1 MSHLELDK
9 AFKVIAL
16 VRNPTIAQHE
26 WKLNLPPDASLL
38 NPHVANLKSRP
49 LTVLHISDTHWDPD
63 YLEGWLLYFQIQTKC
78 SLFTFS
84 VVHPIGRSLFTFQVL
99 WLIAEIPCAAD

>member
-26 WKLNLPPDASLL
+26 WMLNLPQDASLL

-63 YLEGWLLYFQIQTKC
+63 YLEGWLLNFLLKNKC
-78 SLFTFS
+78 SLFAQ
-84 VVHPIGRSLFTFQVL
+84 LFTFQVL
-99 WLIAEIPCAAD
+99 WPIVEIPCAAD

>member
-63 YLEGWLLYFQIQTKC
+63 YLEGWLLYFQIQTRC
-78 SLFTFS
+78 SLFS
-84 VVHPIGRSLFTFQVL
+84 VHSIGRSLFTFQVL
-99 WLIAEIPCAAD
+99 WPIAEIPCAAD

>member
-63 YLEGWLLYFQIQTKC
+63 YLEGCCYTGCFI
-78 SLFTFS
+78 SLVPPLKVLS
-84 VVHPIGRSLFTFQVL
+84 VSR
-99 WLIAEIPCAAD
+99 

>member
-63 YLEGWLLYFQIQTKC
+63 YLEGWLLYFQIQTRC
-78 SLFTFS
+78 SLFS
-84 VVHPIGRSLFTFQVL
+84 VGHPIGRSLFTFQVL
-99 WLIAEIPCAAD
+99 WLIVEIPCAAD

>member
-63 YLEGWLLYFQIQTKC
+63 YLEGCCCYIFKYKPDVHC
-78 SLFTFS
+78 SVLVTQLD
-84 VVHPIGRSLFTFQVL
+84 VHCSHFRCYG
-99 WLIAEIPCAAD
+99 

>member
-38 NPHVANLKSRP
+38 NPHVDNLKARP

-63 YLEGWLLYFQIQTKC
+63 YLEGCCYIFKYKPDVHC
-78 SLFTFS
+78 SVFTQLDAHCSHFRCY
-84 VVHPIGRSLFTFQVL
+84 G
-99 WLIAEIPCAAD
+99 

>member
-1 MSHLELDK
+1 MWIHVWRRLWVSHLELDK

-63 YLEGWLLYFQIQTKC
+63 YLEGCCYIFK
-78 SLFTFS
+78 
-84 VVHPIGRSLFTFQVL
+84 
-99 WLIAEIPCAAD
+99 